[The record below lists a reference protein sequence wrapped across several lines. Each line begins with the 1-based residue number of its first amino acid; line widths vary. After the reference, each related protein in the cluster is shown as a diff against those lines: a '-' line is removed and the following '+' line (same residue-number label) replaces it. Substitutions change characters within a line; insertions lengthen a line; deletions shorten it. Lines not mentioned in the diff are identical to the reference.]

1 MEYFD
6 FTAIDFETM
15 TAEHTSACA
24 IGIVRVE
31 NKVIVQKFYSLIK
44 PIPDDRTMTNTHVHG
59 ITPEMVENAPT
70 FKELWPSIKH
80 YFENEIIIAH
90 NANFDLDVLDKTT
103 DYYDIDFY
111 IKDSIDTMEITR
123 KGLSESCAIAGIPLE
138 HHHDALCDATAC
150 AQIMLTC
157 FGIFPVVSKSDTK
170 KALLRL
176 REVSSETK
184 KPLCAEDVE
193 NKETPFFQKK
203 VVLTGILEAFP
214 LREELA
220 CMLKKYGAD
229 INGSI
234 SKKTDMVVVGKGCGP
249 SKMRK
254 IQELQ
259 EQGFEIKVIYETEF
273 LEIVEKYGIE

>member
-1 MEYFD
+1 
-6 FTAIDFETM
+6 
-15 TAEHTSACA
+15 
-24 IGIVRVE
+24 
-31 NKVIVQKFYSLIK
+31 
-44 PIPDDRTMTNTHVHG
+44 
-59 ITPEMVENAPT
+59 
-70 FKELWPSIKH
+70 
-80 YFENEIIIAH
+80 
-90 NANFDLDVLDKTT
+90 
-103 DYYDIDFY
+103 
-111 IKDSIDTMEITR
+111 
-123 KGLSESCAIAGIPLE
+123 
-138 HHHDALCDATAC
+138 
-150 AQIMLTC
+150 MLTC
-157 FGIFPVVSKSDTK
+157 FGIFPVVSKSDIK

-273 LEIVEKYGIE
+273 LEIIEKYGIE